1 MSRTKCL
8 ALALGIAVLM
18 LGALGASAAR
28 LKEEF
33 NRTVPAKPGDR
44 VVVDNAN
51 GSVTVEAWDRD
62 EVRIQAT
69 RYVEAGS
76 RKAAEDAMA
85 ELKIEVNVSDG
96 RVEVRTVAPRRPGSS
111 SFWGW
116 MTGGNENTGVTY
128 RVTVPRSA
136 NLDVGTV
143 NGRVVVRDVSGEMKL
158 GSTNGKIEV
167 RGGSGRVDA
176 STTNGGI
183 YAQLRSAS
191 GGMRF
196 STTNGSVELELPGS
210 IAANVDVATTNGS
223 IKTDFPVTVS
233 GTFSRNRL
241 SGEVNGG
248 GELLKVRTTNGSVR
262 ISKAN
267 G

>member
-1 MSRTKCL
+1 MNTTKKL
-8 ALALGIAVLM
+8 
-18 LGALGASAAR
+18 AR
-28 LKEEF
+28 LLAAAALVLGTLTLSAERLEEEF
-33 NRTVPAKPGDR
+33 NKTVPAKAGVL
-44 VVVDNAN
+44 VVVENQN

-76 RKAAEDAMA
+76 KSTAQSAMT
-85 ELKIEVNVSDG
+85 ELKVEVSASDG
-96 RVEVRTVAPRRPGSS
+96 TVSVRTVGPRGSDGG
-111 SFWGW
+111 FWGW
-116 MTGGNENTGVTY
+116 MSGSDVNYGVKY
-128 RVTVPRSA
+128 QITVPRSA
-136 NLDVGTV
+136 SLDVDTV
-143 NGRVVVRDVSGEMKL
+143 NGRVVVNDVSGEMKL

-183 YAQLRSAS
+183 YAQLRAAS

-196 STTNGSVELELPGS
+196 STTNGSVELDLPAAL
-210 IAANVDVATTNGS
+210 AANLDVATTNGS

-233 GTFSRNRL
+233 GTFSKNRL

-248 GELLKVRTTNGSVR
+248 GELVKIRTTNGSVK
-262 ISKAN
+262 ISRAN